1 MKRFTVRVAVAAL
14 ALAVAGAPAMAG
26 GRGGYWGG
34 GHGGGYHHH
43 GGGGGSSS
51 DGWWIGGAFAL
62 ATVGLLLAANSGPSY
77 VQTGVY
83 SSGVG
88 YTSPPLYA
96 APAYATP
103 VYQEPVY
110 AAPVYQ
116 EPVYPAPVYEAPP
129 VAYSAPAPQYA
140 PVQYEP
146 APPVNTAQASAT
158 TDCRRWAMNQSGYD
172 PATINPW
179 TTQVMVDTY
188 NRSVDS
194 CMTSRGYR
202 SH

>member
-1 MKRFTVRVAVAAL
+1 MKRFMGRAAIAAL
-14 ALAVAGAPAMAG
+14 ALAVASAPAAAG

-43 GGGGGSSS
+43 HGGGGSSS

-96 APAYATP
+96 APGYSA
-103 VYQEPVY
+103 PVY
-110 AAPVYQ
+110 AAPVY
-116 EPVYPAPVYEAPP
+116 EAPVYETPMYEAPP
-129 VAYSAPAPQYA
+129 VAYSTPVPQYA

-146 APPVNTAQASAT
+146 APRVDTAQANAT
-158 TDCRRWAMNQSGYD
+158 TDCQRWAMNQSGYD
-172 PATINPW
+172 PATITQW
-179 TTQVMVDTY
+179 TTQIMVDSY
-188 NRSVDS
+188 NRALDS

-202 SH
+202 AN

>member
-1 MKRFTVRVAVAAL
+1 MKRFTGRVAIAAL

-43 GGGGGSSS
+43 HGGGGSS

-96 APAYATP
+96 AP
-103 VYQEPVY
+103 VYS
-110 AAPVYQ
+110 
-116 EPVYPAPVYEAPP
+116 APVYEAPP
-129 VAYSAPAPQYA
+129 VYEAAPVYDAAPVAYAAPAPQYA

-146 APPVNTAQASAT
+146 APRVDSAQANAT
-158 TDCRRWAMNQSGYD
+158 TDCQRWAMNQSGYD
-172 PATINPW
+172 PATISRW
-179 TTQVMVDTY
+179 TTQVMVDSY
-188 NRSVDS
+188 NHSLDS

-202 SH
+202 AR

>member
-1 MKRFTVRVAVAAL
+1 MKRFSGRVAMAAL
-14 ALAVAGAPAMAG
+14 ALAVASAPAVAG

-43 GGGGGSSS
+43 HGGGGSSS

-96 APAYATP
+96 APAYG
-103 VYQEPVY
+103 
-110 AAPVYQ
+110 
-116 EPVYPAPVYEAPP
+116 APVYEAAPVYETPP
-129 VAYSAPAPQYA
+129 VAYSTPVPQYA

-146 APPVNTAQASAT
+146 APAVNTAQANAT
-158 TDCRRWAMNQSGYD
+158 NDCRRWAMNQSGYD
-172 PATINPW
+172 PATINAW
-179 TTQVMVDTY
+179 TTQIMVDTY
-188 NRSVDS
+188 NRALDS

-202 SH
+202 AN

>member
-1 MKRFTVRVAVAAL
+1 MKRFTARVAIAAL
-14 ALAVAGAPAMAG
+14 ALAVAGAPAVAG
-26 GRGGYWGG
+26 GRGGNWG
-34 GHGGGYHHH
+34 GHGGGYHHHH

-96 APAYATP
+96 APVYGTTVYETVP
-103 VYQEPVY
+103 VYNAPLYEP
-110 AAPVYQ
+110 
-116 EPVYPAPVYEAPP
+116 PP
-129 VAYSAPAPQYA
+129 VAYSTPVPQYA
-140 PVQYEP
+140 PTQYE
-146 APPVNTAQASAT
+146 AARPVNAAQANAT
-158 TDCRRWAMNQSGYD
+158 TDCQRWAMNQSGFD
-172 PATINPW
+172 PATITQW

-188 NRSVDS
+188 NRALDS

-202 SH
+202 AN

>member
-1 MKRFTVRVAVAAL
+1 MKRFTVRVAIAAL

-26 GRGGYWGG
+26 GRGGNWGG
-34 GHGGGYHHH
+34 GHGGGGYHHYH
-43 GGGGGSSS
+43 GGGGGGSS

-88 YTSPPLYA
+88 YTSPPLYTA
-96 APAYATP
+96 P
-103 VYQEPVY
+103 VYG
-110 AAPVYQ
+110 APVYQ
-116 EPVYPAPVYEAPP
+116 AVPVYEAPP
-129 VAYSAPAPQYA
+129 VAYAAPAPQYA

-146 APPVNTAQASAT
+146 APPVNAAQANAT
-158 TDCRRWAMNQSGYD
+158 TDCQRWAMNQSGYD
-172 PATINPW
+172 PATISQW
-179 TTQVMVDTY
+179 TTQIMVDTY
-188 NRSVDS
+188 NRSLDS

-202 SH
+202 AN